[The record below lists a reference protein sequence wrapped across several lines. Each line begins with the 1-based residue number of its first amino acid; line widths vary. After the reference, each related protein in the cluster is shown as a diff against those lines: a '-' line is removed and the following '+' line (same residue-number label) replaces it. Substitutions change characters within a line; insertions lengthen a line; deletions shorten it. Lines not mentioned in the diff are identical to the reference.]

1 MTATSIDTVR
11 SISDT
16 VHSDLERLRKAAG
29 QVVGSI
35 FYGTILKTMRES
47 KIQGAYGH
55 GGRGEE
61 VFAAQLH
68 DLLAQRMG
76 TARRSDLGEAMLR
89 RLEPQQRLI
98 SQQRAAGLSLGGY
111 PQRQETST

>member
-1 MTATSIDTVR
+1 MTVTSIDTVR
-11 SISDT
+11 SIPDT
-16 VHSDLERLRKAAG
+16 VRSDLERLRKAAG

-61 VFAAQLH
+61 IFAAQLH

-76 TARRSDLGEAMLR
+76 TARRTDLGEAMLR
-89 RLEPQQRLI
+89 RLEPQQRRI
-98 SQQRAAGLSLGGY
+98 SSQRAAGLSPGGY
-111 PQRQETST
+111 PQRQETSP